1 MATEI
6 YMRRRLNALVP
17 ADRGSEEALAK
28 IPQGETVRATVT
40 RPRNV
45 DHHRKWWALLQAVYP
60 HQDTYATINAFHA
73 AIKVA
78 LGYGETVK
86 LPDGRAILIPGS
98 ISFAAMDQGEFE
110 QFYER
115 AVELILTRILPG
127 VDRPELDAQVMDILD
142 GRGGGTQ
149 E

>member
-1 MATEI
+1 MVGAATG
-6 YMRRRLNALVP
+6 RLP
-17 ADRGSEEALAK
+17 APGHLC
-28 IPQGETVRATVT
+28 
-40 RPRNV
+40 
-45 DHHRKWWALLQAVYP
+45 HHY
-60 HQDTYATINAFHA
+60 A